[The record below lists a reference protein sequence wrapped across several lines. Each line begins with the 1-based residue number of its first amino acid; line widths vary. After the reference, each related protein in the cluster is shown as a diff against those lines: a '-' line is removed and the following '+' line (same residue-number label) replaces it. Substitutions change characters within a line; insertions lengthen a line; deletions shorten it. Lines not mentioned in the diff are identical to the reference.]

1 MTELKDVQKTA
12 PKHLIP
18 IDFVG
23 ISGFKLPIS
32 VGTKS
37 GSYQTTIADVSV
49 YGNLPATKKGIDM
62 SRIPIAIQKFS
73 GQSLDVKVT
82 NDVAE
87 HIRRKLEVDICKIS
101 YKFPYFV
108 QKIAPVSKEPGI
120 VSYDITFDLT
130 KAEDSTIFIMKAVVV
145 GTSLCPCSKEI
156 SNNSA
161 HNQRAIV
168 EVSVKI
174 NNTGF
179 LWIEDL
185 IELIEMSCSGR
196 MYSVLKRVDEKA
208 ITEFMYDNPKFVEDI
223 VRDCAF
229 NLSQVPDIFEFN
241 VKVSS
246 EESIHQHNAVAILS
260 GSNETL
266 QKY

>member
-1 MTELKDVQKTA
+1 MIELKDVQKST
-12 PKHLIP
+12 PKHPIP

-49 YGNLPATKKGIDM
+49 YGNLPDTKKGIDM

-82 NDVAE
+82 NEVAE
-87 HIRRKLEVDICKIS
+87 HIRKKLEVNVCKIS
-101 YKFPYFV
+101 YRFPYFI
-108 QKIAPVSKEPGI
+108 QKIAPISKEPGI
-120 VSYDITFDLT
+120 VSYDITFALT
-130 KAEDSTIFIMKAVVV
+130 KTEDSSTFTMEAIIV

-156 SNNSA
+156 SENSA

-168 EVSVKI
+168 EVSAKI
-174 NNTGF
+174 KNDGF

-185 IELIEMSCSGR
+185 IDLIEMSCSGK

-208 ITEFMYDNPKFVEDI
+208 ITEYMYANPKFVEDI

-229 NLSQVPDIFEFN
+229 NLSQVSDILDYN

-260 GSNETL
+260 GSNGTS
-266 QKY
+266 